1 MSREKLEALLNEAAR
16 IYDAP
21 DMAQVAEHLASNNVV
36 VVVRCKDC
44 IYARGNLISI
54 GICHCLKYRDVRQGG
69 DFCNYGERRADDEQR
84 EAD

>member
-1 MSREKLEALLNEAAR
+1 MSKERLEALLNEAAC

-21 DMAQVAEHLASNNVV
+21 DMAQVAEHLVSNNVV

-44 IYARGNLISI
+44 KHAKGNLIPI
-54 GICHCLKYRDVRQGG
+54 GICYCLKYRDVRQGG
-69 DFCNYGERRADDEQR
+69 DFCNYGDRRADNEQR